1 VALAAPFFRGL
12 ATALMFV
19 LLLAWIANAAL
30 TLAGVASGAVFG
42 VPGGWRG
49 RGPPLLPA
57 AGRTGEDGTGRG
69 AEMRGTPASA
79 SASAHDTSAQ
89 ASR

>member
-19 LLLAWIANAAL
+19 LLLAWLANAAL

-49 RGPPLLPA
+49 RGSPLLPA
-57 AGRTGEDGTGRG
+57 ARAGEDGTGRG

-79 SASAHDTSAQ
+79 SASADGASAQ